1 MRIKAAAAHATFKI
15 LCPAPPAGGACCH
28 FHLEVSIYS
37 TSQLY
42 CPISTHHPCT
52 NINKQDLKWTH
63 WTQPS
68 GKILKGLMIKKL
80 PLSSCNVLRIETTNG
95 QDWWGSQANT
105 SYTKCGLH
113 LIENLNQKSM
123 TLLTSLHLMR
133 HQTNLRPDVNLESI
147 ISTRIL
153 EKIYVDHRFS
163 VVTNAFPPSSNL
175 LEIKKLG
182 YNWLSCTFIFLI
194 VLIA

>member
-1 MRIKAAAAHATFKI
+1 MRIKAAAHATFKI

-37 TSQLY
+37 TSQLSPLTH

-68 GKILKGLMIKKL
+68 VKILKGLMIKKL

-133 HQTNLRPDVNLESI
+133 HQTKLRPDGKSWINYLHTNYRENLRGPSLLCRDKRISSI
-147 ISTRIL
+147 LKPFGNQKTRL
-153 EKIYVDHRFS
+153 QL
-163 VVTNAFPPSSNL
+163 A
-175 LEIKKLG
+175 
-182 YNWLSCTFIFLI
+182 
-194 VLIA
+194 